1 MLYVHPLGSSIS
13 GSTQTKSNAFLEY
26 LNPHVSPNSAAAA
39 PCVAVSLCLQA
50 YATFEKH
57 EEAKSLLDVVQLDE
71 RLDAISQTLTEPL
84 GCGEPAHKGDATITA
99 SVFLGYTTQGL
110 SWHLLYKAPELHPK
124 SKFG

>member
-1 MLYVHPLGSSIS
+1 MVYVHPLGSPIS

-26 LNPHVSPNSAAAA
+26 LNPHISQNSAAAA

-84 GCGEPAHKGDATITA
+84 GRGEPAHKGDAPITA
-99 SVFLGYTTQGL
+99 SVFWAIPLKG
-110 SWHLLYKAPELHPK
+110 
-124 SKFG
+124 